1 MSGAAKL
8 PNADILTL
16 DELVEKL
23 PRGVKW
29 FETLD
34 HAAYHFI
41 RLAYFEGVSSGVIAE
56 GEAGR
61 VLADAKFIPI
71 DGREFGEEKSVAVV
85 ERVR

>member
-8 PNADILTL
+8 PNAEILTL
-16 DELVEKL
+16 DELVERL
-23 PRGVKW
+23 PNGVKW

-34 HAAYHFI
+34 HAAYHFV
-41 RLAYFEGVSSGVIAE
+41 RLAYFDGVSSGVIAE

-71 DGREFGEEKSVAVV
+71 EGRVLGEEKSVAVV

>member
-8 PNADILTL
+8 PDVEVLTL

>member
-8 PNADILTL
+8 PDVEVLTL

-23 PRGVKW
+23 PQGVKW

-34 HAAYHFI
+34 HAAYDFI
-41 RLAYFEGVSSGVIAE
+41 RSAYFDGVPTGIVAE
-56 GEAGR
+56 EEAGR
-61 VLADAKFIPI
+61 ALADAKFVPI

>member
-1 MSGAAKL
+1 MSGAGKFADAKV
-8 PNADILTL
+8 LTL
-16 DELVEKL
+16 DELVDTL

-34 HAAYHFI
+34 HAAYDFI
-41 RLAYFEGVSSGVIAE
+41 RSAYFDDVSTGIVAE
-56 GEAGR
+56 EEAGR
-61 VLADAKFIPI
+61 ALADAKFVPI

>member
-8 PNADILTL
+8 PDVEVLTL

-23 PRGVKW
+23 PQGVKW

-34 HAAYHFI
+34 HAAYHFVMM
-41 RLAYFEGVSSGVIAE
+41 AYFESVCTGISAE
-56 GEAGR
+56 QEAGR
-61 VLADAKFIPI
+61 ALADAKFVPI